1 MSPGP
6 GTCGWRGGCIL
17 ARRIPV
23 LAQRRAR
30 RPRIFDER
38 DAFAEH
44 LSRRMDVG
52 VSENMGT
59 KLVPCEHC
67 LRFRMSIPNSCC
79 QGMSKGVHQPN
90 VNPGLQIGTSLS
102 GRLREIQ

>member
-30 RPRIFDER
+30 RPRIFDEH

-44 LSRRMDVG
+44 LSRRMDGVSENRGLWRMDVG
-52 VSENMGT
+52 VSEHTEFM
-59 KLVPCEHC
+59 
-67 LRFRMSIPNSCC
+67 
-79 QGMSKGVHQPN
+79 
-90 VNPGLQIGTSLS
+90 LS
-102 GRLREIQ
+102 RQV